1 MNLAEIHGATSLAR
15 HGERQHPVK
24 EPPPLSR
31 AQMRRLAEFRFQL
44 RKFLHFSSL
53 AANATGIRTQQYQL
67 LQCVWGM
74 PEELDPTIAN
84 VAARMLLKHNSAVEL
99 VDRTIEQ
106 GLLRRCPDPTDHRRI
121 LLRMT
126 PLGEKLLGLA
136 GRVAFTRTGGDRTGT
151 DPRSAPGPAHT
162 TAERQSGTRK
172 SSAEAGN
179 AHDSQLGKRRFN
191 LYCSVRAGSGGVG
204 GLLLVLLFGFSEG
217 FLRDFENAA

>member
-1 MNLAEIHGATSLAR
+1 MIQGENHGIHAIATHSPKT
-15 HGERQHPVK
+15 HS
-24 EPPPLSR
+24 EPTPLTR

-53 AANATGIRTQQYQL
+53 AADAAGIRAQQYQL

-126 PLGEKLLGLA
+126 PLGEKLLGSLA
-136 GRVAFTRTGGDRTGT
+136 AWHLRELEETGPELIR
-151 DPRSAPGPAHT
+151 A
-162 TAERQSGTRK
+162 
-172 SSAEAGN
+172 
-179 AHDSQLGKRRFN
+179 LRR
-191 LYCSVRAGSGGVG
+191 
-204 GLLLVLLFGFSEG
+204 VLLTPGQAANGNGQESAKSRPAVR
-217 FLRDFENAA
+217 RDAVGMR

>member
-1 MNLAEIHGATSLAR
+1 MNLSEVPGALSLVRNAQ
-15 HGERQHPVK
+15 RQPGVK

-53 AANATGIRTQQYQL
+53 AADAAGIRAQQYQL

-99 VDRTIEQ
+99 VDRTLEQ

-126 PLGEKLLGLA
+126 PMGEKLLGSLA
-136 GRVAFTRTGGDRTGT
+136 AHHLRELEETG
-151 DPRSAPGPAHT
+151 PELIRS
-162 TAERQSGTRK
+162 
-172 SSAEAGN
+172 
-179 AHDSQLGKRRFN
+179 LRR
-191 LYCSVRAGSGGVG
+191 
-204 GLLLVLLFGFSEG
+204 VLLTPQGAVAQQ
-217 FLRDFENAA
+217 AAPEPKARAKG

>member
-1 MNLAEIHGATSLAR
+1 MMQDGNHGIHAIVTHGARPNTS
-15 HGERQHPVK
+15 
-24 EPPPLSR
+24 EPAPLTR
-31 AQMRRLAEFRFQL
+31 AQMRRLAEFRFQM

-53 AANATGIRTQQYQL
+53 AADAAGIRAQQYQL

-126 PLGEKLLGLA
+126 PLGEKLLGSLA
-136 GRVAFTRTGGDRTGT
+136 AWHLRELEETGPELIRALRRVLLTPQQGTNGRN
-151 DPRSAPGPAHT
+151 S
-162 TAERQSGTRK
+162 ESGEAK
-172 SSAEAGN
+172 AEAP
-179 AHDSQLGKRRFN
+179 
-191 LYCSVRAGSGGVG
+191 VRETRAS
-204 GLLLVLLFGFSEG
+204 
-217 FLRDFENAA
+217 R

>member
-1 MNLAEIHGATSLAR
+1 MELAEIHGAISLAR
-15 HGERQHPVK
+15 HRQRHDPLK
-24 EPPPLSR
+24 EPPALSR

-53 AANATGIRTQQYQL
+53 AADAVGIRAQQYQL

-106 GLLRRCPDPTDHRRI
+106 GLLPRPPDPTDHRRI

-126 PLGEKLLGLA
+126 PQGEHVLGSLAAWHLRELEVTGPELIRALRRGLPTPQQA
-136 GRVAFTRTGGDRTGT
+136 A
-151 DPRSAPGPAHT
+151 APE
-162 TAERQSGTRK
+162 TAKPQIHAVRPGAKTRK
-172 SSAEAGN
+172 
-179 AHDSQLGKRRFN
+179 
-191 LYCSVRAGSGGVG
+191 
-204 GLLLVLLFGFSEG
+204 
-217 FLRDFENAA
+217 

>member
-1 MNLAEIHGATSLAR
+1 MIFAENSGVLSLAR
-15 HGERQHPVK
+15 QGQKSSSTSSEPV
-24 EPPPLSR
+24 PLTR

-53 AANATGIRTQQYQL
+53 AAEAAGLRPQQYQL

-126 PLGEKLLGLA
+126 AHGEKLLASLA
-136 GRVAFTRTGGDRTGT
+136 AWHVRELEETGPELIR
-151 DPRSAPGPAHT
+151 A
-162 TAERQSGTRK
+162 
-172 SSAEAGN
+172 
-179 AHDSQLGKRRFN
+179 LRR
-191 LYCSVRAGSGGVG
+191 
-204 GLLLVLLFGFSEG
+204 VLLTPQQNGNGRNGDHKS
-217 FLRDFENAA
+217 RQN

>member
-1 MNLAEIHGATSLAR
+1 MNLLEVHGTLSLAR
-15 HGERQHPVK
+15 NGHGTPALK

-53 AANATGIRTQQYQL
+53 AADSAGIRSQQYQL

-99 VDRTIEQ
+99 VDRTIDQ

-126 PLGEKLLGLA
+126 PLGERLLGSLA
-136 GRVAFTRTGGDRTGT
+136 AWHLRELEETGPELIRALRRVLLTPQNSGKPDA
-151 DPRSAPGPAHT
+151 GPPD
-162 TAERQSGTRK
+162 G
-172 SSAEAGN
+172 
-179 AHDSQLGKRRFN
+179 
-191 LYCSVRAGSGGVG
+191 VRAT
-204 GLLLVLLFGFSEG
+204 
-217 FLRDFENAA
+217 R

>member
-1 MNLAEIHGATSLAR
+1 MIPSENPGVASFATNGHTQRNS
-15 HGERQHPVK
+15 QD
-24 EPPPLSR
+24 PPPLTR

-53 AANATGIRTQQYQL
+53 AAGAAGVRAQQYQL

-126 PLGEKLLGLA
+126 PLGEKLLGGLA
-136 GRVAFTRTGGDRTGT
+136 AWHLRELEEAGPELIRALRRVLLTPQSNSRESQSEAARETRAS
-151 DPRSAPGPAHT
+151 RSA
-162 TAERQSGTRK
+162 
-172 SSAEAGN
+172 
-179 AHDSQLGKRRFN
+179 
-191 LYCSVRAGSGGVG
+191 
-204 GLLLVLLFGFSEG
+204 
-217 FLRDFENAA
+217 

>member
-1 MNLAEIHGATSLAR
+1 MNLSEVHGSLSLVRNGHKHAA
-15 HGERQHPVK
+15 VK

-53 AANATGIRTQQYQL
+53 AADSAGIRAQQYQL

-121 LLRMT
+121 LIRMS
-126 PLGEKLLGLA
+126 PLGEKLLGSLA
-136 GRVAFTRTGGDRTGT
+136 AWHLRELEETGPELIRALRRVLFTPQHQNREQ
-151 DPRSAPGPAHT
+151 A
-162 TAERQSGTRK
+162 
-172 SSAEAGN
+172 
-179 AHDSQLGKRRFN
+179 
-191 LYCSVRAGSGGVG
+191 VG
-204 GLLLVLLFGFSEG
+204 G
-217 FLRDFENAA
+217 RR

>member
-1 MNLAEIHGATSLAR
+1 MSLSESLSVASLVTGG
-15 HGERQHPVK
+15 HSPQGTK
-24 EPPPLSR
+24 EPAPLTR

-53 AANATGIRTQQYQL
+53 AAGAAGIRAQQYQL
-67 LQCVWGM
+67 LQCIWGM

-126 PLGEKLLGLA
+126 PLGEKLLGSLA
-136 GRVAFTRTGGDRTGT
+136 AWHLRELEETGPELIRALRRVLLTPQQPSNGANGHQEKESPREKSAL
-151 DPRSAPGPAHT
+151 RSA
-162 TAERQSGTRK
+162 
-172 SSAEAGN
+172 
-179 AHDSQLGKRRFN
+179 
-191 LYCSVRAGSGGVG
+191 
-204 GLLLVLLFGFSEG
+204 
-217 FLRDFENAA
+217 

>member
-1 MNLAEIHGATSLAR
+1 MMFADQSAISSVTSHLQR
-15 HGERQHPVK
+15 PSTSGEPA
-24 EPPPLSR
+24 PLTR

-53 AANATGIRTQQYQL
+53 AAGSAGLRAQQYQL

-126 PLGEKLLGLA
+126 PLGEQLLASLA
-136 GRVAFTRTGGDRTGT
+136 AWHVRELEETGPELIR
-151 DPRSAPGPAHT
+151 A
-162 TAERQSGTRK
+162 
-172 SSAEAGN
+172 
-179 AHDSQLGKRRFN
+179 LRR
-191 LYCSVRAGSGGVG
+191 
-204 GLLLVLLFGFSEG
+204 VLLTPQSQNNGHNGDGRPNRTNGHSKPHG
-217 FLRDFENAA
+217 SR

>member
-1 MNLAEIHGATSLAR
+1 MNLAEVHGALARAR
-15 HGERQHPVK
+15 HGEKSQHGK
-24 EPPPLSR
+24 EPPPLTR

-53 AANATGIRTQQYQL
+53 AADAAGIRAQQYQL

-106 GLLRRCPDPTDHRRI
+106 GLLRRSPDPTDHRRI

-126 PLGEKLLGLA
+126 TQGERLLGSLA
-136 GRVAFTRTGGDRTGT
+136 AWHLRELEETGPELIRSLRRVLLT
-151 DPRSAPGPAHT
+151 PQQP
-162 TAERQSGTRK
+162 
-172 SSAEAGN
+172 AEAVK
-179 AHDSQLGKRRFN
+179 AEKRR
-191 LYCSVRAGSGGVG
+191 
-204 GLLLVLLFGFSEG
+204 
-217 FLRDFENAA
+217 

>member
-1 MNLAEIHGATSLAR
+1 MMYAENSGVASTAR
-15 HGERQHPVK
+15 NEQKSNPSK
-24 EPPPLSR
+24 DPAPLSR

-53 AANATGIRTQQYQL
+53 AADAAGVRAQQYQL

-126 PLGEKLLGLA
+126 PLGEKLLGSLA
-136 GRVAFTRTGGDRTGT
+136 AWHLRELEETGPELIRALRRVLLTPQQGTNGRN
-151 DPRSAPGPAHT
+151 S
-162 TAERQSGTRK
+162 ESGEAK
-172 SSAEAGN
+172 AEAP
-179 AHDSQLGKRRFN
+179 
-191 LYCSVRAGSGGVG
+191 VRETRAS
-204 GLLLVLLFGFSEG
+204 
-217 FLRDFENAA
+217 R